1 MEREIKEE
9 ILQKFNFNRHLR
21 NIWKFVVASGREF
34 GFEEKEGRNPESED
48 LEALYNQATNSYIA
62 LYYMFRE
69 PGGDACVG
77 GKVQIELK

>member
-9 ILQKFNFNRHLR
+9 ILERSNFHRHLR
-21 NIWKFVVASGREF
+21 NIWKFVVAAGREF
-34 GFEEKEGRNPESED
+34 KFEEEEGKNPGSDD
-48 LEALYNQATNSYIA
+48 LETLYNQATNSYIA

-69 PGGDACVG
+69 PGGDPCIG